1 MKKSI
6 SKLSKIFFTIIMAAM
21 FLVLD
26 AQAVNAEASS
36 IKLAKATALDGYV
49 AGIKFYIKKQTNGTY
64 VYCLDKHKY
73 KASNVTAKLS
83 GTMNAG
89 VAYILENGYPNK
101 HFTGDSKKD
110 YYITQLAVWWYLDD
124 TTGSSNL
131 PSSVKT
137 GSDKYGLEN
146 TLRS

>member
-49 AGIKFYIKKQTNGTY
+49 AGIKF
-64 VYCLDKHKY
+64 
-73 KASNVTAKLS
+73 
-83 GTMNAG
+83 
-89 VAYILENGYPNK
+89 
-101 HFTGDSKKD
+101 
-110 YYITQLAVWWYLDD
+110 
-124 TTGSSNL
+124 
-131 PSSVKT
+131 
-137 GSDKYGLEN
+137 
-146 TLRS
+146 